1 MEISNEIITVLRDCD
16 AILIPSGDPIKLLK
30 GTHVRIT
37 QALGGD
43 YTLFVNGN
51 LTKISGKD
59 ADAIG
64 MKQTVIKPKISD
76 NNLGKPIK
84 EEQIWEQLKTV
95 YDPEI
100 PVNIVELGL
109 VYDLKINNKHDGSYI
124 KIKMTLTAPGCGM
137 GPVIAQDAED
147 KIKSIP
153 GVKDVLIEIVWEPL
167 WDRDMMT
174 DEAKL
179 QLGMMSVSYTHLRAH
194 ET

>member
-1 MEISNEIITVLRDCD
+1 MDITNKTITVKRDCE
-16 AILIPSGDPIKLLK
+16 AILIPSGDPIKLIE

-51 LTKISGKD
+51 LVKVSGND

-64 MKQTVIKPKISD
+64 KKAVEEDKSTVEHNP
-76 NNLGKPIK
+76 GEPVE
-84 EEQIWEQLKTV
+84 EEQVWEQLRTV

-109 VYDLKINNKHDGSYI
+109 VYDLNINRDEDGSFVHV
-124 KIKMTLTAPGCGM
+124 KMTLTAPGCGM
-137 GPVIAQDAED
+137 GPAIAMDAEM
-147 KIKSIP
+147 KIRNIP
-153 GVKDVLIEIVWEPL
+153 SVKDVQVEIVWEPT
-167 WDRDMMT
+167 WDRDMMS

-179 QLGMMSVSYTHLRAH
+179 QLGMM
-194 ET
+194 

>member
-1 MEISNEIITVLRDCD
+1 MQPTSELITVERDCE
-16 AILIPSGDPIKLLK
+16 AILIPSGDPIKLVK

-51 LTKISGKD
+51 LVKISGDD

-64 MKQTVIKPKISD
+64 KV
-76 NNLGKPIK
+76 K
-84 EEQIWEQLKTV
+84 EEEKSGVQKTSGEPLQEEQVWAQLRTV

-109 VYDLKINNKHDGSYI
+109 VYDLNIKSDEDGSFVHV
-124 KIKMTLTAPGCGM
+124 KMTLTAPGCGM
-137 GPVIAQDAED
+137 GPAIAMDAEM
-147 KIKSIP
+147 KIRNIP
-153 GVKDVLIEIVWEPL
+153 SVKDVQVEIVWEPT
-167 WDRDMMT
+167 WDRDMMS

-179 QLGMMSVSYTHLRAH
+179 QLGMM
-194 ET
+194 

>member
-1 MEISNEIITVLRDCD
+1 MQPTSELLTIERDCE
-16 AILIPSGDPIKLLK
+16 AILIPSGDPIKLIK

-51 LTKISGKD
+51 LVKISGED

-64 MKQTVIKPKISD
+64 MKQETQETPEVNHKP
-76 NNLGKPIK
+76 GEPVQ
-84 EEQIWEQLKTV
+84 EEQVWEQLRTV

-109 VYDLKINNKHDGSYI
+109 IYDLQINNKKAGSFI
-124 KIKMTLTAPGCGM
+124 NVKMTLTAPGCGM
-137 GPVIAQDAED
+137 GPAIAMDAET
-147 KIKSIP
+147 KIRNIP
-153 GVKDVLIEIVWEPL
+153 GVNNVLVEIVWEPM
-167 WDRDMMT
+167 WDREMMS

-179 QLGMMSVSYTHLRAH
+179 QLGMM
-194 ET
+194 

>member
-1 MEISNEIITVLRDCD
+1 MQPESELITIGRDCD
-16 AILIPSGDPIKLLK
+16 AILIPSGDPIKLVK

-51 LTKISGKD
+51 LVKISGAD

-64 MKQTVIKPKISD
+64 KEAVKEDKSTVEHKP
-76 NNLGKPIK
+76 GEPVQ
-84 EEQIWEQLKTV
+84 EEKVWEQLRTV

-109 VYDLKINNKHDGSYI
+109 IYGLQIKDQKEGSQVHV
-124 KIKMTLTAPGCGM
+124 KMTLTAPGCGM
-137 GPVIAQDAED
+137 GPAIAMDAEM
-147 KIKSIP
+147 KIRNIP
-153 GVKDVLIEIVWEPL
+153 SVKDVQVEIVWEPL
-167 WDRDMMT
+167 WDREMMS

-179 QLGMMSVSYTHLRAH
+179 QLGMM
-194 ET
+194 

>member
-1 MEISNEIITVLRDCD
+1 MDITNKTITVERNCE
-16 AILIPSGDPIKLLK
+16 AILIPSGDPIKLIK

-51 LTKISGKD
+51 LVKITGMD

-64 MKQTVIKPKISD
+64 MKQETAEKLDVKYKP
-76 NNLGKPIK
+76 GEPVQ
-84 EEQIWEQLKTV
+84 EEQVWEQLRTV

-109 VYDLKINNKHDGSYI
+109 VYDLEITPKENGDFVH
-124 KIKMTLTAPGCGM
+124 IKMTLTAPGCGM
-137 GPVIAQDAED
+137 GPAIAQDAEQ
-147 KIKSIP
+147 KIRSIP
-153 GVKDVLIEIVWEPL
+153 GVTNVLVEIVWEPL

-179 QLGMMSVSYTHLRAH
+179 QLGMM
-194 ET
+194 